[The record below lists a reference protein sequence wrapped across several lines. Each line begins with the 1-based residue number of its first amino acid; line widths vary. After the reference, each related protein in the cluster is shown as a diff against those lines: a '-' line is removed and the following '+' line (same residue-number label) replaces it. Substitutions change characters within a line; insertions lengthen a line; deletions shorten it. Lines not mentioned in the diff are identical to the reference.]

1 MFRFIAENKAKG
13 VNLGKPTRKS
23 NKKLYAQTE
32 KILEYRN
39 VNTFVKKK
47 RGGQKRI
54 KGFYHKTMLTLYT
67 R

>member
-13 VNLGKPTRKS
+13 VNLGKPTKKS

-32 KILEYRN
+32 KLLEYRN
-39 VNTFVKKK
+39 VNILVKKK
-47 RGGQKRI
+47 KGPKRI